1 LTRRNLRPRV
11 IAQCELGERIVM
23 SVATQ
28 LPAGPDTV
36 FAAFLAASVRH
47 THRPFISVLTE
58 TAEAY
63 DIAAGELSYGQVH
76 AEAERLA
83 SAYRQAGY
91 GHGHRVGVLLENR
104 PDFFLHWFALNALGV
119 SVVPINPELRA
130 AELEY
135 LTDHSEMVAA
145 LAIPSRCGD
154 LIAAA
159 KAVGR
164 TIQVFGPN
172 DKPAPIVGPPPK
184 AGLPDRNSECALLY
198 TSGTTGQPK
207 GCVLPNE
214 YFLYAG
220 HWYAEAGGLIA
231 IRDGEERL
239 LTPLPVFHMNAM
251 ACSTLAMVSVGGCLI
266 LLDRFHPRSWWDS
279 VRAARA
285 TIVHYLGVMPP
296 MLMGAPR
303 SPRDRDHAV
312 RFGFGAGVDP
322 ALHGAF
328 EERFG
333 FSLIEAWAMTE
344 TGAGAEVAASA
355 EPRHIGTRCFGRP
368 GAELETRIVTDRGN
382 DAAIDEP
389 GELLVR
395 HAGAAPRYGFFREYL
410 KDTEATAEAWR
421 SGWFHTGDVV
431 CRSADG
437 SLHFVD
443 RKKNVIRR
451 SGENI
456 SAVEVE
462 GVLLQHPAVKQVAVA
477 PTPDPVRGDEVFAL
491 VVVQPDA
498 IADAALAEDIVR
510 WSLSRLA
517 YYKAP
522 GYVAFVAAVPLTS
535 TQKIQRGGL
544 KQLVAASLGT
554 SSCIDTRAM
563 KKRVAA

>member
-1 LTRRNLRPRV
+1 
-11 IAQCELGERIVM
+11 M

-36 FAAFLAASVRH
+36 FAAFQAASARH
-47 THRPFISVLTE
+47 AQRPFISVLRE

-63 DIAAGELSYGQVH
+63 DIAAGELSYAHVQ
-76 AEAERLA
+76 ATIERLA
-83 SAYRQAGY
+83 DAYRQASY

-135 LTDHSEMVAA
+135 LIDHSEIVAVLA
-145 LAIPSRCGD
+145 LSARQGD

-159 KAVGR
+159 KATGR
-164 TIQVFGPN
+164 TIAIFGP
-172 DKPAPIVGPPPK
+172 DDSPAPIAVPPPK

-198 TSGTTGQPK
+198 TSGTTGRPK
-207 GCVLPNE
+207 GCVLPNK

-220 HWYAEAGGLIA
+220 HWYATAGGLIA
-231 IRDGEERL
+231 ISDGEERM

-251 ACSTLAMVSVGGCLI
+251 ACSTMAMVSVGGCLI

-279 VRAARA
+279 VREARA

-303 SPRDRDHAV
+303 SPRDREHTV

-333 FSLIEAWAMTE
+333 FPLIEAWAMTE
-344 TGAGAEVAASA
+344 TGAGAEVAASS

-368 GAELETRIVTDRGN
+368 GTELETRIVSDRGGE
-382 DAAIDEP
+382 AAINEP

-395 HAGAAPRYGFFREYL
+395 HAGPAPRYGFFREYL
-410 KDTEATAEAWR
+410 KDPEATAEAWR
-421 SGWFHTGDVV
+421 DDWFHTGDVV

-456 SAVEVE
+456 SAAEVE
-462 GVLLQHPAVKQVAVA
+462 GVLMQHPAVRQVAVA
-477 PTPDPVRGDEVFAL
+477 PTPDQLRGDEVFAC

-498 IADAALAEDIVR
+498 VASAALAEDIVR

-522 GYVAFVAAVPLTS
+522 GYVAFVPLVPLTS
-535 TQKIQRGGL
+535 TQKIQRGSL
-544 KQLVAASLGT
+544 KELVAASLG
-554 SSCIDTRAM
+554 SSCCIDTRAM

>member
-1 LTRRNLRPRV
+1 M
-11 IAQCELGERIVM
+11 IAQCELGERIIM

-36 FAAFLAASVRH
+36 FAAFQAAAARH
-47 THRPFISVLTE
+47 ARKPFIKVLTE
-58 TAEAY
+58 TADVY
-63 DIAAGELSYGQVH
+63 DIAPGEQSYGKML
-76 AEAERLA
+76 AEAEALTGT
-83 SAYRQAGY
+83 YRRAGY

-104 PDFFLHWFALNALGV
+104 PDFFRHWFALNALGV

-135 LTDHSEMVAA
+135 LIDHSEMVAA
-145 LAIPSRCGD
+145 LALPSRQGA
-154 LIAAA
+154 LAAAA
-159 KAVGR
+159 KAMRR
-164 TIQVFGPN
+164 TIAVFGPS
-172 DKPAPIVGPPPK
+172 DQPAAIAVAPPK
-184 AGLPDRNSECALLY
+184 SGGPDRNSECALLY
-198 TSGTTGQPK
+198 TSGTIGRPK

-220 HWYAEAGGLIA
+220 YWYAKVGGLIDV
-231 IRDGEERL
+231 RDGEERM

-251 ACSTLAMVSVGGCLI
+251 ACSTMAMVAVGGCLI
-266 LLDRFHPRSWWDS
+266 VLDRFHPKSWWDS
-279 VRAARA
+279 VRGARA

-296 MLMGAPR
+296 MLMGAAK
-303 SPRDRDHAV
+303 SANDKDHCV

-322 ALHGAF
+322 ALHAAF

-333 FSLIEAWAMTE
+333 FPLIEAWAMTE
-344 TGAGAEVAASA
+344 TGAGAEVAASR

-368 GAELETRIVTDRGN
+368 GSELEMHVVTDLGD
-382 DAAIDEP
+382 DAAINEP

-395 HAGAAPRYGFFREYL
+395 HAGAEPRYGFFREYL
-410 KDTEATAEAWR
+410 KDPEATAEAWHG
-421 SGWFHTGDVV
+421 GWFHTGDVV

-437 SLHFVD
+437 SMHFID

-462 GVLLQHPAVKQVAVA
+462 GVLMQHPAVKQVAVA
-477 PTPDPVRGDEVFAL
+477 PAPDPVRGDEVFAC
-491 VVVQPDA
+491 VVVQPDTV
-498 IADAALAEDIVR
+498 ADTALAQDIVAFC
-510 WSLSRLA
+510 LTRLA

-522 GYVAFVAAVPLTS
+522 GYVAFVASVPLTS

-544 KQLVAASLGT
+544 KELIASTLGT

>member
-1 LTRRNLRPRV
+1 V
-11 IAQCELGERIVM
+11 IARCELGKRIVM

-36 FAAFLAASVRH
+36 FAAFQAASARH

-63 DIAAGELSYGQVH
+63 DIAAGELSYGQVRG
-76 AEAERLA
+76 AVERLT
-83 SAYRQAGY
+83 SAYRRAGY

-135 LTDHSEMVAA
+135 LTDHSEIVAA
-145 LAIPSRCGD
+145 LAIASRHGD

-164 TIQVFGPN
+164 TIKAFGPN
-172 DKPAPIVGPPPK
+172 DKPVPIAVPPPK
-184 AGLPDRNSECALLY
+184 PGVPDRNSECALLY
-198 TSGTTGQPK
+198 TSGTTGRPK

-220 HWYAEAGGLIA
+220 YWYAKVGGLID
-231 IRDGEERL
+231 IRDSEERM

-251 ACSTLAMVSVGGCLI
+251 ACSTMAMVSVGGCLI

-279 VRAARA
+279 VREARA

-296 MLMGAPR
+296 MLMGARR
-303 SPRDRDHAV
+303 SPQDGDHAV

-333 FSLIEAWAMTE
+333 FPLIEAWAMTE
-344 TGAGAEVAASA
+344 TGAGAEVAAFG

-368 GAELETRIVTDRGN
+368 GAELETRIVTDRGD
-382 DAAIDEP
+382 DAAINEP

-410 KDTEATAEAWR
+410 KDAEATAEAWR
-421 SGWFHTGDVV
+421 GGWYHTGDVV
-431 CRSADG
+431 YRSADG

-456 SAVEVE
+456 SAAEVE
-462 GVLLQHPAVKQVAVA
+462 GVLMQHPAVKQVAVA
-477 PTPDPVRGDEVFAL
+477 PTSDPVRGDEVFAC

-498 IADAALAEDIVR
+498 IAGAALAEDIVR

-522 GYVAFVAAVPLTS
+522 GYVAFVPAVPLTS

-544 KQLVAASLGT
+544 KELVAASLGT
-554 SSCIDTRAM
+554 SSCTDTRAM

>member
-1 LTRRNLRPRV
+1 
-11 IAQCELGERIVM
+11 M

-36 FAAFLAASVRH
+36 FAAFQAASARH
-47 THRPFISVLTE
+47 TQRPFISVLRE
-58 TAEAY
+58 TAAAY
-63 DIAAGELSYGQVH
+63 DIAAGELSYGKVRS
-76 AEAERLA
+76 EVERRA
-83 SAYRQAGY
+83 DAYRQAGY

-119 SVVPINPELRA
+119 SLVPINPELRA

-135 LTDHSEMVAA
+135 LIGHSEIVAV
-145 LAIPSRCGD
+145 LAIASRHGD

-164 TIQVFGPN
+164 TIALFGP
-172 DKPAPIVGPPPK
+172 DDSPAAIAVPAPKVGR
-184 AGLPDRNSECALLY
+184 PDRNSECALLY

-207 GCVLPNE
+207 GCVLQNE

-220 HWYAEAGGLIA
+220 HWYATVGGLIT
-231 IRDGEERL
+231 IRDGEERM

-251 ACSTLAMVSVGGCLI
+251 ACSTMAMISAGGCLI

-279 VRAARA
+279 VREARA
-285 TIVHYLGVMPP
+285 TIIHYLGVMPP
-296 MLMGAPR
+296 MLMGAPK
-303 SPRDRDHAV
+303 SARDREHEV
-312 RFGFGAGVDP
+312 RFGFGAGIDP

-328 EERFG
+328 EQRFG
-333 FSLIEAWAMTE
+333 FPLIEAWAMTE
-344 TGAGAEVAASA
+344 TGAGAEIAASS

-368 GAELETRIVTDRGN
+368 GGELETRIISDRG
-382 DAAIDEP
+382 DEAAINEP

-395 HAGAAPRYGFFREYL
+395 HAGALPRYGFFREYL
-410 KDTEATAEAWR
+410 KDEEATAEAWR
-421 SGWFHTGDVV
+421 DGWFHTGDVV
-431 CRSADG
+431 CRGADG
-437 SLHFVD
+437 ALHFVD

-462 GVLLQHPAVKQVAVA
+462 GVLMQHPAVRQVAVA
-477 PTPDPVRGDEVFAL
+477 PTPDPVRGDEVFAC
-491 VVVQPDA
+491 VVVQPDKTPG
-498 IADAALAEDIVR
+498 AALAEDIVR

-522 GYVAFVAAVPLTS
+522 GYVAFVPTVPVTS

-544 KQLVAASLGT
+544 KELVTASLGT
-554 SSCIDTRAM
+554 PSCIDTRAM

>member
-1 LTRRNLRPRV
+1 
-11 IAQCELGERIVM
+11 M

-28 LPAGPDTV
+28 LPAGPDTL
-36 FAAFLAASVRH
+36 FAAFKVASTRH
-47 THRPFISVLTE
+47 AHRPFISVLAE
-58 TAEAY
+58 TAAAY
-63 DIAAGELSYGQVH
+63 DIAAGELSYGHVL
-76 AEAERLA
+76 AEVERLTG
-83 SAYRQAGY
+83 AYRQAGY

-104 PDFFLHWFALNALGV
+104 PAFFLHWFALNAIGV

-135 LTDHSEMVAA
+135 LTDHSEIVAA
-145 LAIPSRCGD
+145 LAISSRHGE
-154 LIAAA
+154 LITAA
-159 KAVGR
+159 KATGR
-164 TIQVFGPN
+164 TIKVFGPN
-172 DKPAPIVGPPPK
+172 DSPSPIAVPAPK
-184 AGLPDRNSECALLY
+184 AGLPDRDSECALLY
-198 TSGTTGQPK
+198 TSGTTGRPK
-207 GCVLPNE
+207 GCVLHNE

-220 HWYAEAGGLIA
+220 YWYATVGGLIVL
-231 IRDGEERL
+231 RDGEERM

-251 ACSTLAMVSVGGCLI
+251 ACSTMAMMSVGGCLI

-279 VRAARA
+279 VREARA

-296 MLMGAPR
+296 MLMGAPG

-328 EERFG
+328 EKRFG
-333 FSLIEAWAMTE
+333 FPLIEAWAMTE
-344 TGAGAEVAASA
+344 TGAGAEVAASS

-368 GAELETRIVTDRGN
+368 GTELETRIVTDRGE
-382 DAAIDEP
+382 DAAINEP
-389 GELLVR
+389 GEMLVR
-395 HAGAAPRYGFFREYL
+395 HAGPQPRYGFFREYL
-410 KDTEATAEAWR
+410 KDAEATAAAWR
-421 SGWFHTGDVV
+421 GGWFHTGDVV
-431 CRSADG
+431 CRGADG
-437 SLHFVD
+437 SLCFVD

-462 GVLLQHPAVKQVAVA
+462 SVLMQHPAVKQVAVA
-477 PTPDPVRGDEVFAL
+477 PTPDPVRGDEVFAC

-498 IADAALAEDIVR
+498 IAGAALAEDIVR
-510 WSLSRLA
+510 WSLSRIA

-522 GYVAFVAAVPLTS
+522 GYVAFVPALPLTS

-544 KQLVAASLGT
+544 KELVAASLGS
-554 SSCIDTRAM
+554 SSCIDMRAI

>member
-1 LTRRNLRPRV
+1 
-11 IAQCELGERIVM
+11 M

-36 FAAFLAASVRH
+36 FAAFHAASARH
-47 THRPFISVLTE
+47 AQRPFISVLRE
-58 TAEAY
+58 TARAY
-63 DIAAGELSYGQVH
+63 DIAAGELSYAHVQATV
-76 AEAERLA
+76 ERLA
-83 SAYRQAGY
+83 DAYRQAGY
-91 GHGHRVGVLLENR
+91 GHGHRVGILLENR

-135 LTDHSEMVAA
+135 LIDHSEIVAV
-145 LAIPSRCGD
+145 LAISARHGD
-154 LIAAA
+154 LTAAA

-164 TIQVFGPN
+164 TIEMFGPN
-172 DKPAPIVGPPPK
+172 DSPAPIAVAPPK
-184 AGLPDRNSECALLY
+184 TGLPDRNSECALLY
-198 TSGTTGQPK
+198 TSGTTGRPK

-220 HWYAEAGGLIA
+220 HWYANVGGLIA
-231 IRDGEERL
+231 IRDGEERM

-251 ACSTLAMVSVGGCLI
+251 ACSTMAMVSVGGCLI

-279 VRAARA
+279 VREARA

-296 MLMGAPR
+296 MLMGAPG
-303 SPRDRDHAV
+303 SPQDRDHTV

-328 EERFG
+328 EHRFG
-333 FSLIEAWAMTE
+333 FPLIEAWAMTE
-344 TGAGAEVAASA
+344 TGAGAEVAACR

-368 GAELETRIVTDRGN
+368 GTELETRIVSDRGGE
-382 DAAIDEP
+382 AAINEP
-389 GELLVR
+389 GDLLVR

-410 KDTEATAEAWR
+410 KDAEATAEAWR
-421 SGWFHTGDVV
+421 DGWFHTGDIV
-431 CRSADG
+431 CRGADG
-437 SLHFVD
+437 ALHFVD

-456 SAVEVE
+456 SAAEVE
-462 GVLLQHPAVKQVAVA
+462 GVLMQHPAVKQVAVA
-477 PTPDPVRGDEVFAL
+477 PTPDPVRGDEVFAC

-498 IADAALAEDIVR
+498 VAGAALAHDIVR

-522 GYVAFVAAVPLTS
+522 GYVAFVPMVPLTS
-535 TQKIQRGGL
+535 TQKIQRGSL
-544 KQLVAASLGT
+544 KELVAASLGT